1 MNIFD
6 LVFNELIESFINDN
20 FIYTIKPYKEKIN
33 KRSVKK
39 KRYIKK
45 EKYNKLLKEFNIME

>member
-33 KRSVKK
+33 KRCVKK
-39 KRYIKK
+39 KDILKK
-45 EKYNKLLKEFNIME
+45 KNIINC